1 MLPINKNLPSGL
13 IKQSIKSMRLSELQ
27 NGEYGIISKVKGRGA
42 FRKRI
47 TEMGFVKGK
56 KVTVIKNAPLK
67 DPIEYSVMGYE
78 VSLRRKEAA
87 LVEVV
92 TPNEAKELI
101 KVNYSGVLHN
111 EPELEILETGAKVQS
126 KVINI
131 ALVGNPNAGKTTLF
145 NYASGSHEH
154 VGNYG
159 GVTVDSKIAVFKYK
173 GYTINITDLPGTYSL
188 TAYTPEEIY
197 VRRYIH
203 ENTPDV
209 VVNVVDASNLERN
222 LYLTTQLI
230 DMDIKVVVALNMYD
244 ELIQQGDRFDYKSLG
259 KMIGIPFVPTVS
271 SKGKG
276 ISNLFDTV
284 INVYADKDKTLR
296 HVHINYG
303 EYLEKSIKE
312 IQQKVK
318 LNCNLMVDY
327 SSRYLSIKLIEKD
340 KLVHSLIS
348 KSDNYE
354 DIKRSADQEIK
365 NLESAFKEDSET
377 LITDA
382 KYGFIA
388 GALKET
394 LHEGDQSKHK
404 ATEIIDTL
412 MTHKLFGFPIFIFF
426 MWLTFY
432 TTFTLGDYPMHW
444 IDKGV
449 HLLSDALSNNMADG
463 PLKDLIIG
471 GIINGVGSVIVFLP
485 NILIL
490 FFFIS
495 ILEDTGYMARAAFI
509 MDKLMHKIGLHGKSF
524 IPLVMGFGCNVPAIM
539 ATRTIENRNNRIL
552 TMLITPFMSCS
563 ARLPVYILIIG
574 AFFPNNAS
582 TMLFAIYMIGILLA
596 IGTALIFKR
605 TFFKSEDIPFVM
617 ELPPYRIPTM
627 RSTVMHMWHKGSQ
640 YLRKMGGVILV
651 AVIFIWAL
659 GYYPRNIEFS
669 KNYDQL
675 IAKKSELINSSKPD
689 STTVLN
695 LQTQIKQLKTE
706 KESERQAQSYL
717 GRIGKFIEPAIS
729 PLGFDWKMGVSLLS
743 GVAAK
748 EIVVST
754 LGVLYQADKNA
765 DEHSP
770 TLKSKLKNETYKSGA
785 KLGMAVFTPI
795 TALSFLLFILI
806 YFPCVAV
813 IAAIKKESGSWKWAA
828 FTIVSTTMLA
838 WIVAFIVYQVGSL
851 FM

>member
-1 MLPINKNLPSGL
+1 
-13 IKQSIKSMRLSELQ
+13 MRLSDLQ
-27 NGEYGIISKVKGRGA
+27 NGEFGIISKVKGRGA

-67 DPIEYSVMGYE
+67 DPIEYSIMGYE
-78 VSLRRKEAA
+78 VSLRRTEAA
-87 LVEVV
+87 LVEII
-92 TPNEAKELI
+92 TPSEAKELI
-101 KVNYSGVLHN
+101 GSNYSGTHSPDFDNDL
-111 EPELEILETGAKVQS
+111 LESGAKVYG
-126 KVINI
+126 KIINI

-154 VGNYG
+154 VGNYS
-159 GVTVDSKIAVFKYK
+159 GVTVDSKNAKFNYK
-173 GYTINITDLPGTYSL
+173 GYIINITDLPGTYSL

-244 ELIQQGDRFDYKSLG
+244 ELLHQGDKFDFKSLG

-276 ISNLFDTV
+276 ITNVFDTV
-284 INVYADKDKTLR
+284 INVYADKDKTIR

-303 EYLEKSIKE
+303 EYIENSIKE
-312 IQQKVK
+312 IQQRVK
-318 LNCNLMVDY
+318 ENCNITIDY
-327 SSRYLSIKLIEKD
+327 SSRYLSIKLLEKD
-340 KLVHSLIS
+340 RLVHKLLS
-348 KSDNYE
+348 KSENYE
-354 DIKRSADQEIK
+354 EIKRVTEQEIK
-365 NLESAFKEDSET
+365 KLELIFKEDSET
-377 LITDA
+377 LITDS

-394 LHEGDQSKHK
+394 LIEGDHSKHK
-404 ATEIIDTL
+404 TTEIIDTL

-432 TTFTLGDYPMHW
+432 TTFTLGSYPMHW
-444 IDKGV
+444 IDNGV
-449 HLLSDALSNNMADG
+449 HLLSNLLNNIIASG
-463 PLKDLIIG
+463 PFKDLLIG
-471 GIINGVGSVIVFLP
+471 GILNGVGSVIVFLP

-524 IPLVMGFGCNVPAIM
+524 IPLIMGFGCNVPAIM
-539 ATRTIENRNNRIL
+539 STRTIENRNNRIL

-574 AFFPNNAS
+574 AFFPNHSS
-582 TMLFAIYMIGILLA
+582 TMLFAIYLTGILLA

-605 TFFKSEDIPFVM
+605 TFFKSDDIPFVM
-617 ELPPYRIPTM
+617 ELPPYRIPTV
-627 RSTVMHMWHKGSQ
+627 RSTLRHMWHKGSQ
-640 YLRKMGGVILV
+640 YLRKMGGVILI

-659 GYYPRNIEFS
+659 GYYPRDTKFS
-669 KNYDQL
+669 KNYANL
-675 IAKKSELINSSKPD
+675 IAVNVKSIEENKKD
-689 STTVLN
+689 SIAVLQLN
-695 LQTQIKQLKTE
+695 KQIRILETE
-706 KESERQAQSYL
+706 MESERQEKSYL
-717 GRIGKFIEPAIS
+717 GRVGKFIEPAIA

-754 LGVLYQADKNA
+754 LGVLYQADKDA
-765 DEHSP
+765 DEHSA
-770 TLKSKLKNETYKSGA
+770 TLIGKLQNETYKSGSRIGT
-785 KLGMAVFTPI
+785 KVFTPL

-813 IAAIKKESGSWKWAA
+813 IAAIKKESGSWKWAV
-828 FTIVSTTMLA
+828 FTIVSTTLLA
-838 WIVAFIVYQVGSL
+838 WFVAFSVYQIGSL
-851 FM
+851 FL